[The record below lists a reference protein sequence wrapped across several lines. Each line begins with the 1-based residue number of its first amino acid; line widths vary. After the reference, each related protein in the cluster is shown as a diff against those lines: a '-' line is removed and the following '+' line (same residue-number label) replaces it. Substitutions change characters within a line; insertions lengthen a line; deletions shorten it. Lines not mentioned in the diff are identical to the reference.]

1 MTKLRV
7 LGLVVLAVAL
17 MMALSVSSVSA
28 KTILS
33 NNVGA
38 SSTVWFVS
46 GEPSLVMN
54 GFDLARFGVA
64 APVTVE
70 SVTISLK
77 KTIPQT
83 PVDVVIYA
91 DKNGGSPADA
101 FIVRRQTLPDLNAT
115 GDVTIT
121 LDQPVTITDGYI
133 WAGFYLPIG
142 FEFYA
147 DRQGSSTLTWW
158 AWTPN
163 GTFDTNNLASAQVF
177 GPGNGSA
184 PVNIDMKGVARI
196 TLGLSGSTQ
205 FLNLPTPIPTV
216 RQVLGDTSTSLAPM
230 VQYPNCQTLYYDS
243 ADISVTYKGAVN
255 VYCRAVQRYLEP
267 ADPVGYDRRAALL
280 DFYIFGVESGLV
292 PLPYKI
298 THCVKPNVNFI
309 NSAVI
314 GVAYGAP
321 RQWEI
326 LPTVR
331 YGDFVCAEVGYAGF
345 IGVFTPK

>member
-1 MTKLRV
+1 MKKSKI
-7 LGLVVLAVAL
+7 LGLLVLATAL
-17 MMALSVSSVSA
+17 MMAVSVSIVGA
-28 KTILS
+28 NTVLS
-33 NNVGA
+33 NNSGTA
-38 SSTVWFVS
+38 STVWFVS
-46 GEPSLVMN
+46 GEPSLVIN
-54 GFDLARFGVA
+54 GFDLAGFGVA
-64 APVTVE
+64 TPVTVE

-83 PVDVVIYA
+83 PVEVVIYA
-91 DKNGGSPADA
+91 DKNGGSPTDA

-121 LDQPVTITDGYI
+121 LEQPVTISDGYI
-133 WAGFYLPIG
+133 WAGFYLPVG

-147 DRQGSSTLTWW
+147 DTQGSSTLTWW
-158 AWTPN
+158 AWTPG

-177 GPGNGSA
+177 GPGNGTA

-196 TLGLSGSTQ
+196 SLGLSGSTQ

-216 RQVLGDTSTSLAPM
+216 RQVVGDSSTSLTPM
-230 VQYPNCQTLYYDS
+230 VRYPDCQTLYYDS
-243 ADISVTYKGAVN
+243 ADISITYKNAVN
-255 VYCRAVQRYLEP
+255 VYCRRVQPNLEP
-267 ADPVGYDRRAALL
+267 ADPIGYDRRAALL

-298 THCVKPNVNFI
+298 THCVKPNASI
-309 NSAVI
+309 IDSAVI